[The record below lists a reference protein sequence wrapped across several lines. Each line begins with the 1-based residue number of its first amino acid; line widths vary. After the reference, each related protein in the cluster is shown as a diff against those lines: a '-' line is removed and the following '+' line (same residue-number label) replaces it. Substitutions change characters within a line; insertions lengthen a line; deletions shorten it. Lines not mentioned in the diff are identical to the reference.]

1 MSSADRTPSRRRRAA
16 LAALVAAALVGGG
29 TAAAVA
35 VASGDDPAATAS
47 ARADD
52 RDRDDDAEGGEAAAP
67 RTDVRAAVTAALA
80 KAKGVVASA
89 EFDEDGDRPVWEVEV
104 VGKDG
109 TRTEVLVDPDDGTAR
124 GSDRAGDDSDADDDT
139 EDRDEAAALR
149 KAGTDAAEAAGA
161 ALKEVP
167 GSVLSVDFEDGRDDG
182 RSGAPAWEVEVIG
195 EDGTEREVLVDAGS
209 GKAALGGADDRD
221 DAKDDAKSD
230 NDDADAK
237 DADGKDDD
245 GKDDGTDDRRED

>member
-35 VASGDDPAATAS
+35 VASGDDDPAATAS

-52 RDRDDDAEGGEAAAP
+52 RDRDDDRGDDAEGGEAAAP

-124 GSDRAGDDSDADDDT
+124 GSDRAGDDSDADDDA

-221 DAKDDAKSD
+221 DHDDAKSD
-230 NDDADAK
+230 NDDAGA
-237 DADGKDDD
+237 KDDD